1 MGNVVGGN
9 RPVSQAAKQTVVSLI
24 VLKKDGLSNN
34 ATAASSLSM
43 LLKHYA

>member
-9 RPVSQAAKQTVVSLI
+9 RPVSQAAKQRVSLI

-34 ATAASSLSM
+34 TTAASSLSM